1 MNKLKSVM
9 VESREGQ
16 NEESI
21 HTALQPKPKPA
32 TTPKASV
39 AVGPAAACLLGNLRG
54 TGSI

>member
-1 MNKLKSVM
+1 MNKLKSVL
-9 VESREGQ
+9 VESRENQ